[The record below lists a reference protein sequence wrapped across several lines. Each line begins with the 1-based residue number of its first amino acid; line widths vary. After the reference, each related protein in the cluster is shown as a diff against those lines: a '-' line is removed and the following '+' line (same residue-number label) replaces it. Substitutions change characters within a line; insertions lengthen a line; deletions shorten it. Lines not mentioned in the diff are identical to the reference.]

1 MNKPTATIVN
11 ADCIEWLRSQPE
23 NSIDAIVTDPP
34 YGIGFSAVT
43 GKSWDDAPPGEEWAR
58 ECLRVLK
65 PGGHILAF
73 GASRTW
79 HRLAV
84 AIEDGGF
91 EIRDSIAWIYGSGMH
106 TASHLGR
113 EDKKLEGFWSSTRP
127 GFEPVVVGRK
137 DVEGSIIENA
147 QKWGTGGLNLGA
159 TMVGNEF
166 RPARANRKP
175 DQDDL
180 IKLRTSIQN
189 TPAKYGRNP
198 TNVILGEDAAAE
210 LDELTPLTKASKFF
224 YSPKASQSERP
235 YVDGT
240 IHPTVK
246 PLNLMRYLI
255 RLVTPPGGVVLDTFT
270 GSGATVEAA
279 LMEGFDVIGVERDA
293 DYIPLIN
300 ARIDRYNG
308 LGNARPSDRDSG
320 LHDIFTE
327 D

>member
-1 MNKPTATIVN
+1 MTKPTATIIN

-34 YGIGFSAVT
+34 YGIGFSAKG
-43 GKSWDDAPPGEEWAR
+43 GKDWDDAPPGEEWAR

-91 EIRDSIAWIYGSGMH
+91 EIRDSIAWIYGSGML
-106 TASHLGR
+106 TAEHLGR
-113 EDKKLEGFWSSTRP
+113 TEPSLDGFWSRMRP
-127 GFEPVVVGRK
+127 GFEPVVLGRK
-137 DVEGSIIENA
+137 KLDGTLTNNA
-147 QKWGTGGLNLGA
+147 MKHGTGGLNLA
-159 TMVGNEF
+159 VCKVGDDIMKTTEYSTDMSIF
-166 RPARANRKP
+166 RADVVYKKSYRYEKEEHV
-175 DQDDL
+175 
-180 IKLRTSIQN
+180 
-189 TPAKYGRNP
+189 GRYP
-198 TNVILGEDAAAE
+198 TNVILDREAS
-210 LDELTPLTKASKFF
+210 DELGAQSKFF
-224 YSPKASQSERP
+224 YSPKASTNERP
-235 YVDGT
+235 FLNGVA
-240 IHPTVK
+240 HPTVK

-320 LHDIFTE
+320 LHEIFGE